1 MIFGN
6 HQPSIPYRT
15 TLAAPVAA
23 AALASAALALV
34 ATPAS
39 AQEIVM
45 KFATQTINDM
55 QHEYMKMYK
64 PELEKA
70 TNNRIKVEIYPAS
83 QLGGAQRQV
92 EGLRLGTIE
101 AAIGPSELF
110 FGADPRFQVLAL
122 AGLFKNNEHA
132 RKALEIPAFRK
143 AITDF
148 TDPRGLVT
156 IGLNVYDQQVFTF
169 KNPVTKLADF
179 SGKRIRVLASE
190 GEQASVVA
198 LGGSA
203 VPMSLPEVLPAVQQ
217 GTIDGANSVLG
228 AFVAFR
234 YYDAAPNMLDTAL
247 WALMP
252 VALVSKVWFARL
264 TPDLQKAVVDT
275 GRKIE
280 PEIHKWQI
288 QRIADDR
295 KAWTEKGGKIAQL
308 PANEQEEA
316 TKRVAA
322 AVQAVLAKNPSSK
335 ELYDKLKA
343 AADSVN

>member
-1 MIFGN
+1 MFVE
-6 HQPSIPYRT
+6 
-15 TLAAPVAA
+15 LAR
-23 AALASAALALV
+23 AALRQIAIVLLLV
-34 ATPAS
+34 AFGLGAGGTAPAR
-39 AQEIVM
+39 AQDFVM

-55 QHEYMKMYK
+55 QHEYIKVYK
-64 PELEKA
+64 GALEKA
-70 TNNRIKVEIYPAS
+70 TNNRIKVEVYPAS

-101 AAIGPSELF
+101 GAIGPSELF
-110 FGADPRFQVLAL
+110 FGADPRFQVLAMS
-122 AGLFKNNEHA
+122 GLFKNNEHA
-132 RKALEIPAFRK
+132 RRALDVPAFRK

-148 TDPRGLVT
+148 TEPRGIIT
-156 IGLNVYDQQVFTF
+156 IGLGVYDQQVFTF
-169 KNPVTKLADF
+169 KAPVTKLADF
-179 SGKRIRVLASE
+179 TGKRVRVLASE
-190 GEQASVVA
+190 GEQASVVS
-198 LGGSA
+198 LGASA

-234 YYDAAPNMLDTAL
+234 YYDAAPNLLDTGL

-252 VALVSKVWFARL
+252 VSLVSRVWFNRL
-264 TPDLQKAVVDT
+264 PDDLKKAVLDT
-275 GRKIE
+275 GRAIE

-288 QRIADDR
+288 QRIEDDW
-295 KAWTEKGGKIAQL
+295 KTWKEKGGKVAKL
-308 PANEQEEA
+308 SADEQAEA
-316 TKRVAA
+316 AKRVGA

>member
-1 MIFGN
+1 MKQFDRSRARVHPIF
-6 HQPSIPYRT
+6 
-15 TLAAPVAA
+15 
-23 AALASAALALV
+23 AALSLAGGLAL
-34 ATPAS
+34 S
-39 AQEIVM
+39 AGTACAQDFTM

-55 QHEYMKMYK
+55 QHEYMKVYK
-64 PELEKA
+64 TELEKA
-70 TNNRIKVEIYPAS
+70 TNNRIRVDIYPAA
-83 QLGGAQRQV
+83 QLGSAQRQV

-132 RKALEIPAFRK
+132 RRAIDVPAFRK
-143 AITDF
+143 AIVDF

-156 IGLNVYDQQVFTF
+156 IGLNVYDQQLFTF
-169 KNPVTKLADF
+169 KTPVTKLADF
-179 SGKRIRVLASE
+179 SGKRVRVLAAE

-198 LGGSA
+198 LGASA
-203 VPMSLPEVLPAVQQ
+203 VPMALPEVLPAIQQ
-217 GTIDGANSVLG
+217 GTIDGANSVVG

-234 YYDAAPNMLDTAL
+234 YYDAAPHILDTGL

-252 VALVSKVWFARL
+252 VTLVSKIWFARL
-264 TPDLQKAVVDT
+264 PPDLQKTVVET

-280 PEIHKWQI
+280 PDLHKWQI
-288 QRIADDR
+288 H
-295 KAWTEKGGKIAQL
+295 GKVAKL
-308 PANEQEEA
+308 PAAEQDDA
-316 TKRVAA
+316 ARRVTA
-322 AVQAVLAKNPSSK
+322 AVQSVLAKTAPSK

>member
-1 MIFGN
+1 MTFQFDRSFARVHATI
-6 HQPSIPYRT
+6 
-15 TLAAPVAA
+15 
-23 AALASAALALV
+23 AALAAGLAL
-34 ATPAS
+34 S
-39 AQEIVM
+39 AGTACAQDFTM

-55 QHEYMKMYK
+55 QHEYMKVYK
-64 PELEKA
+64 SELEKA
-70 TNNRIKVEIYPAS
+70 TNNRIRVDVYPAA
-83 QLGGAQRQV
+83 QLGSAQRQV

-122 AGLFKNNEHA
+122 AGLFKNNAHA
-132 RKALEIPAFRK
+132 RRAIDVPTFRK
-143 AITDF
+143 AIADF

-156 IGLNVYDQQVFTF
+156 IGLHVYDQQLFTF
-169 KNPVTKLADF
+169 KTPVAKLADF
-179 SGKRIRVLASE
+179 SGKRVRVLAAE

-198 LGGSA
+198 LGASA
-203 VPMSLPEVLPAVQQ
+203 VPMALPEVLPAIQQ
-217 GTIDGANSVLG
+217 GTIDGASSVIG

-234 YYDAAPNMLDTAL
+234 YYDAAPHILDTGL

-252 VALVSKVWFARL
+252 VALVSKMWFARL
-264 TPDLQKAVVDT
+264 PPDLQKIVVET

-280 PEIHKWQI
+280 PELHKWQI

-295 KAWTEKGGKIAQL
+295 KAWTEKGGKVAKL
-308 PANEQEEA
+308 AAAEQDDA
-316 TKRVAA
+316 AKRVAA
-322 AVQAVLAKNPSSK
+322 AVQSVLAKNAPSK

>member
-1 MIFGN
+1 MLKFARSLTRVSAI
-6 HQPSIPYRT
+6 I
-15 TLAAPVAA
+15 
-23 AALASAALALV
+23 AALSLAGLASGAGTAC
-34 ATPAS
+34 
-39 AQEIVM
+39 AQDFVM

-55 QHEYMKMYK
+55 QHEYIKVYK
-64 PELEKA
+64 AELEKA
-70 TNNRIKVEIYPAS
+70 TGNRIRVDVYPAA
-83 QLGGAQRQV
+83 QLGSAQRQV

-132 RKALEIPAFRK
+132 RRAIDVPQFRK
-143 AITDF
+143 AIADF

-156 IGLNVYDQQVFTF
+156 IGLNVYDQQLFTF
-169 KNPVTKLADF
+169 KTPVARLADF
-179 SGKRIRVLASE
+179 SGKRIRVLAAE

-198 LGGSA
+198 LGASA
-203 VPMSLPEVLPAVQQ
+203 VPMALPEVLPAIQQ
-217 GTIDGANSVLG
+217 GTIDGANSVIG

-234 YYDAAPNMLDTAL
+234 YYDAAPHMLDTGL

-252 VALVSKVWFARL
+252 VALVSKMWFGRL
-264 TPDLQKAVVDT
+264 PADLQKVVVET

-280 PEIHKWQI
+280 PELHKWQI

-295 KAWTEKGGKIAQL
+295 KAWTEKGGKIAKL
-308 PANEQEEA
+308 AAAEQEDA
-316 TKRVAA
+316 ARRVSA
-322 AVQAVLAKNPSSK
+322 AVQSVLAKNAPSK

>member
-1 MIFGN
+1 MKQFDRSRARVHPIF
-6 HQPSIPYRT
+6 
-15 TLAAPVAA
+15 
-23 AALASAALALV
+23 AALSLAGGLALS
-34 ATPAS
+34 AGPAF
-39 AQEIVM
+39 AQDFTM

-55 QHEYMKMYK
+55 QHEYMKVYK
-64 PELEKA
+64 TELEKA
-70 TNNRIKVEIYPAS
+70 TNNRIRVDIYPAA
-83 QLGGAQRQV
+83 QLGSAQRQV

-132 RKALEIPAFRK
+132 RRAIDVPAFRK
-143 AITDF
+143 AIVDF

-156 IGLNVYDQQVFTF
+156 IGLNVYDQQLFTF
-169 KNPVTKLADF
+169 KTPVTKLADF
-179 SGKRIRVLASE
+179 SGKRVRVLAAE

-198 LGGSA
+198 LGASA
-203 VPMSLPEVLPAVQQ
+203 VPMALPEVLPAIQQ
-217 GTIDGANSVLG
+217 GTIDGANSVVG

-234 YYDAAPNMLDTAL
+234 YYDAAPHILDTGL

-252 VALVSKVWFARL
+252 VTLVSKIWFARL
-264 TPDLQKAVVDT
+264 PPDLQKTVVET

-280 PEIHKWQI
+280 PDLHKWQI

-295 KAWTEKGGKIAQL
+295 KAWTEKGGKVAKL
-308 PANEQEEA
+308 PAAEQDDA
-316 TKRVAA
+316 ARRVTA
-322 AVQAVLAKNPSSK
+322 AVQSVLAKNAPSK

>member
-1 MIFGN
+1 MLKFARSLTRVSAI
-6 HQPSIPYRT
+6 I
-15 TLAAPVAA
+15 
-23 AALASAALALV
+23 AALSLAGLASGAGTAC
-34 ATPAS
+34 
-39 AQEIVM
+39 AQDFVM

-55 QHEYMKMYK
+55 QHEYIKVYK
-64 PELEKA
+64 AELEKA
-70 TNNRIKVEIYPAS
+70 TGNRIRVDVYPAA
-83 QLGGAQRQV
+83 QLGSAQRQV

-132 RKALEIPAFRK
+132 RRAIDVPQFRK
-143 AITDF
+143 AIADF

-156 IGLNVYDQQVFTF
+156 IGLNVYDQQLFTF
-169 KNPVTKLADF
+169 KTPVARLADF
-179 SGKRIRVLASE
+179 SGKRIRVLAAE

-198 LGGSA
+198 LGASA
-203 VPMSLPEVLPAVQQ
+203 VPMALPEVLPAIQQ
-217 GTIDGANSVLG
+217 GTIDGANSVIG

-234 YYDAAPNMLDTAL
+234 YYDAAPHMLDTGL

-252 VALVSKVWFARL
+252 VALVSKMWFGRL
-264 TPDLQKAVVDT
+264 PADLQKIVVET

-280 PEIHKWQI
+280 PELHKWQI

-295 KAWTEKGGKIAQL
+295 KAWTEKGGKIAKL
-308 PANEQEEA
+308 AAAEQEDA
-316 TKRVAA
+316 ARRVSA
-322 AVQAVLAKNPSSK
+322 AVQSVLAKNAPSK

>member
-1 MIFGN
+1 MRLKSDRLLGQAI
-6 HQPSIPYRT
+6 
-15 TLAAPVAA
+15 AVAI
-23 AALASAALALV
+23 LASPVVLSSGAAR
-34 ATPAS
+34 
-39 AQEIVM
+39 AQDFVM

-55 QHEYMKMYK
+55 QHEYIKVYK

-70 TNNRIKVEIYPAS
+70 TNNRIRVDIYPAS
-83 QLGGAQRQV
+83 QLGGAQRQT
-92 EGLRLGTIE
+92 EGVRLGTIE

-132 RKALEIPAFRK
+132 RRALDVPQFRK

-148 TDPRGLVT
+148 TEPRGLVT
-156 IGLNVYDQQVFTF
+156 IGLSVYDQQLFAF
-169 KNPVTKLADF
+169 KTPVTKLADF
-179 SGKRIRVLASE
+179 PGKRIRVLASE
-190 GEQASVVA
+190 GEQASVAA

-217 GTIDGANSVLG
+217 GTIDGANSVIG

-234 YYDAAPNMLDTAL
+234 FYDASPHVLDTAL

-252 VALVSKVWFARL
+252 VALVSRVWLNRL
-264 TPDLQKAVVDT
+264 PPDLQKAVIET

-280 PEIHKWQI
+280 PDLHKWQI

-295 KAWTEKGGKIAQL
+295 KAWTEKGGKFYKLSTA
-308 PANEQEEA
+308 EQEDA
-316 TKRVAA
+316 NKRVAA
-322 AVQAVLAKNPSSK
+322 AVQSVLAKNAPSK

-343 AADSVN
+343 AADTVN

>member
-1 MIFGN
+1 MFVELA
-6 HQPSIPYRT
+6 RA
-15 TLAAPVAA
+15 TLRQIAIV
-23 AALASAALALV
+23 LLLV
-34 ATPAS
+34 AFGLGAGGTAPAR
-39 AQEIVM
+39 AQDFVM
-45 KFATQTINDM
+45 RFATQTINDM
-55 QHEYMKMYK
+55 QHEYIKVYK
-64 PELEKA
+64 GALEKA
-70 TNNRIKVEIYPAS
+70 TNNRIKVEVYPAS

-101 AAIGPSELF
+101 GAIGPSELF
-110 FGADPRFQVLAL
+110 FGADPRFQVLAMS
-122 AGLFKNNEHA
+122 GLFKNNEHA
-132 RKALEIPAFRK
+132 RRALDVPAFRK

-148 TDPRGLVT
+148 TEPRGIIT
-156 IGLNVYDQQVFTF
+156 IGLGVYDQQVFTF
-169 KNPVTKLADF
+169 KAPVTKLADF
-179 SGKRIRVLASE
+179 TGKRVRVLASE

-198 LGGSA
+198 LGASA

-234 YYDAAPNMLDTAL
+234 YYDAAPNMLDTGL

-252 VALVSKVWFARL
+252 VSLVSRVWFNRL
-264 TPDLQKAVVDT
+264 PDDLKKAVLDT
-275 GRKIE
+275 GRAIE

-288 QRIADDR
+288 QRIEDDW
-295 KAWTEKGGKIAQL
+295 KTWKEKGGKVAKL
-308 PANEQEEA
+308 SADEQAEA
-316 TKRVAA
+316 AKRVGA

>member
-1 MIFGN
+1 MFVE
-6 HQPSIPYRT
+6 
-15 TLAAPVAA
+15 LAR
-23 AALASAALALV
+23 AALRQIAIVLLLV
-34 ATPAS
+34 AFGLGAGSTAPAR
-39 AQEIVM
+39 AQDFVM

-55 QHEYMKMYK
+55 QHEYIKVYK
-64 PELEKA
+64 GALEKA
-70 TNNRIKVEIYPAS
+70 TNNRIKVEVYPAS

-101 AAIGPSELF
+101 GAIGPSELF
-110 FGADPRFQVLAL
+110 FGADPRFQVLAMS
-122 AGLFKNNEHA
+122 GLFKNNEHA
-132 RKALEIPAFRK
+132 RRALDVPAFRK

-148 TDPRGLVT
+148 TEPRGIIT
-156 IGLNVYDQQVFTF
+156 IGLGVYDQQVFTF
-169 KNPVTKLADF
+169 KAPVTKLADF
-179 SGKRIRVLASE
+179 TGKRVRVLASE

-198 LGGSA
+198 LGASA

-234 YYDAAPNMLDTAL
+234 YYDAAPNMLDTGL

-252 VALVSKVWFARL
+252 VSLVSRVWFNRL
-264 TPDLQKAVVDT
+264 PDDLKKAVLDT
-275 GRKIE
+275 GRAIE
-280 PEIHKWQI
+280 LEIHKWQI
-288 QRIADDR
+288 QRIEDDW
-295 KAWTEKGGKIAQL
+295 KTWKEKGGKVAKL
-308 PANEQEEA
+308 SADEQAEA
-316 TKRVAA
+316 AKRVGA

>member
-1 MIFGN
+1 MFVE
-6 HQPSIPYRT
+6 
-15 TLAAPVAA
+15 LAR
-23 AALASAALALV
+23 AALRQIAIVLLLV
-34 ATPAS
+34 AFGLGAGSTAPAR
-39 AQEIVM
+39 AQDFVM

-55 QHEYMKMYK
+55 QHEYIKVYK
-64 PELEKA
+64 GALEKA
-70 TNNRIKVEIYPAS
+70 TNNRIKVEVYPAS

-101 AAIGPSELF
+101 GAIGPSELF
-110 FGADPRFQVLAL
+110 FGADPRFQVLAMS
-122 AGLFKNNEHA
+122 GLFKNNEHA
-132 RKALEIPAFRK
+132 RRALDVPAFRK

-148 TDPRGLVT
+148 TEPRGIIT
-156 IGLNVYDQQVFTF
+156 IGLGVYDQQVFTF
-169 KNPVTKLADF
+169 KAPVTKLADF
-179 SGKRIRVLASE
+179 TGKRVRVLASE

-198 LGGSA
+198 LGASA

-234 YYDAAPNMLDTAL
+234 YYDAAPNMLDTGL

-252 VALVSKVWFARL
+252 VSLVSRVWFNRL
-264 TPDLQKAVVDT
+264 PDDLKKAVLDT
-275 GRKIE
+275 GRAIE

-288 QRIADDR
+288 QRIEDDW
-295 KAWTEKGGKIAQL
+295 KTWKEKGGKVAKL
-308 PANEQEEA
+308 SADEQAEA
-316 TKRVAA
+316 AKRVGA